1 MKKAWR
7 LLMFLSILAVGGS
20 IAQGQDTAPNLQW
33 RLLGPLRAGWS
44 TIAEG
49 IPDQPDTFYFGA
61 ADGGIWKTT
70 DSGLTWQALADR
82 APFSSVGALAIVPG
96 NPAVIYTGS
105 GQVQTRYDIMDGT
118 GVYKSKDDGKTWT
131 SLGLT
136 DSRHVGRILID
147 SRDPNII
154 LVAALG
160 HLFGPNKE
168 RGVFRSEDGGRSWK
182 SVLFVDENT
191 GAVDLASDPA
201 FPDMV
206 YAAMWQVRQ
215 YPWQSYFTPQIGPGS
230 GIWKSTDGGKTW
242 DQTSRKGLPEVPLSR
257 IGLAVA
263 RNTSGKRVYAS
274 VFTTKDTGLYRSDD
288 AGASWQLMKAD
299 PELAGT
305 YMNRVTADPKDADV
319 LYVMGRGARKSG
331 DGGKTFTIIKGA
343 PGGDDY
349 HFMWINPKHPDH
361 MIFATDQ
368 GTTVSVNNGKTWS
381 PWYNQATGQFYH
393 LGADNRF
400 PYWIYSAQQDCG
412 TVGIASRSDYGQ
424 LTFRDWH
431 PVGGDERDYDLP
443 DPDDPNIIFGSGLGG
458 RLSKWDARNGRVSN
472 VSPWPYSSYAKRP
485 TTVKYRYTWITPIA
499 ISTHSPHALYQGAQ
513 VLFRSS
519 DKGQSWQIISPD
531 LSGTDSNEK
540 NCEGDVPV
548 ERATACGYGVI
559 FSIAPSPREESLIWI
574 GTDNGRIQL
583 TRDDGKTWTNVTPVA
598 ISDWSKIASIDA
610 SPTDPATA
618 YVAVDRHR
626 LDDRHPYIYRTHDYG
641 KTWTPIAAG
650 IPEDSWVNVVRQDP
664 VKAGL
669 LYAGTRTGV
678 FVSFDDGDHWKP
690 WQLNLPRTGVNDLLL
705 HDRDLIAA
713 TQGRALWIFDD
724 LTPLRNGD
732 PTVAVQTTL
741 LVPPAPAIRISKNE
755 NRDTPLPPEVP
766 TTANPPAGAV
776 IDYYLSGSATP
787 VVLEI
792 LDSKG
797 ELIRKFRS
805 DDKPERPKAKRY
817 FSEFWQQ
824 KLSVLPAHTGHNRFV
839 WDMRYARPKSPEYEY
854 SIAAVPG
861 QDTPALP
868 QGMLVVPDRYTLR
881 LIDGDKTVTQTL
893 IVERDPRSTATVADI
908 QAQLAL
914 YREVSKTLADVSDK
928 YDSAKELDKK
938 LETIIAEKGRERKEI
953 ETAQTKR
960 KEITKFV
967 EAVDALIAL
976 TTDLEGADGLP
987 TTSQRQ
993 LYEEIKQQLK
1003 ENQSMLVLSR

>member
-1 MKKAWR
+1 MKNVVQ
-7 LLMFLSILAVGGS
+7 LLTILYIFVLGASILT
-20 IAQGQDTAPNLQW
+20 GQDATPDLRW

-49 IPDQPDTFYFGA
+49 IPEQPDTFYFGA
-61 ADGGIWKTT
+61 ADGGVWKTP

-82 APFSSVGALAIVPG
+82 APFSSVGALAIIPG
-96 NPAVIYTGS
+96 NPPVIYAGS

-118 GVYKSKDDGKTWT
+118 GVYKSEDDGNTWI

-136 DSRHVGRILID
+136 DTRHIGRILID
-147 SRDPNII
+147 SRDPNVL

-168 RGVFRSEDGGRSWK
+168 RGVFRSEDGGRNWK

-201 FPDMV
+201 FPNIV
-206 YAAMWQVRQ
+206 YAAMWQVRL
-215 YPWQSYFTPQIGPGS
+215 YPWQSYFKPEVGPGS
-230 GIWKSTDGGKTW
+230 GIWRSSDGGKTW
-242 DQTSRKGLPEVPLSR
+242 SQTSRKGLPDVPLSR

-263 RNTSGKRVYAS
+263 RNTNGNRVYAS
-274 VFTTKDTGLYRSDD
+274 VFATKGTGLYRSDD
-288 AGASWQLMKAD
+288 GGASWQLMKAD
-299 PELAGT
+299 DALAST
-305 YMNRVTADPKDADV
+305 YMNRVTADPKNADV
-319 LYVMGRGARKSG
+319 LYVMGRSVQRSE
-331 DGGKTFTIIKGA
+331 DGGKTFTMIKGA

-349 HFMWINPKHPDH
+349 HFMWINPKLPDH
-361 MIFATDQ
+361 MILASDQ
-368 GTTVSVNNGKTWS
+368 GTTISVNNGKTWS
-381 PWYNQATGQFYH
+381 TWYNQATGQFYR

-400 PYWIYSAQQDCG
+400 PYWIYSAQQDSG

-431 PVGGDERDYDLP
+431 PVGGDERDFDLP
-443 DPDDPNIIFGSGLGG
+443 DPDDPDIIYGSGLGG
-458 RLSKWDARNGRVSN
+458 RLSKWNARNGRVSN
-472 VSPWPYSSYAKRP
+472 VSPWPYSSYAKQP

-499 ISTHSPHALYQGAQ
+499 ISPHSPHALYQGAQ
-513 VLFRSS
+513 VLFRSL
-519 DKGQSWQIISPD
+519 DKGQSWEIISSD
-531 LSGTDSNEK
+531 LSGADSNAT
-540 NCEGDVPV
+540 NCEGDMTID
-548 ERATACGYGVI
+548 RATACGYGVI
-559 FSIAPSPREESLIWI
+559 FSIAPSPREKDQIWI
-574 GTDNGRIQL
+574 GTDNGRILL
-583 TRDDGKTWTNVTPVA
+583 TRDDGKKWTNVTPEA

-626 LDDRHPYIYRTHDYG
+626 LDDRHPYIYRTRDYG
-641 KTWTPIAAG
+641 KTWTAIAGG
-650 IPEDSWVNVVRQDP
+650 IPEDSWVNVARQDP

-678 FVSFDDGDHWKP
+678 FASFDDGAHWKP
-690 WQLNLPRTGVNDLLL
+690 WQLNLPRTGVNDLLI

-724 LTPLRNGD
+724 VTPLRNGD
-732 PTVAVQTTL
+732 PTVAVQTTML
-741 LVPPAPAIRISKNE
+741 APPAPAIRLSQNE

-776 IDYYLSGSATP
+776 IDYFLPATATP

-805 DDKPERPKAKRY
+805 DDKPERPKATRY
-817 FSEFWQQ
+817 FSELWQQ
-824 KLSVLPAHTGHNRFV
+824 KLSVLPAHAGHNRFV
-839 WDMRYARPKSPEYEY
+839 WDMRYTRPKSPEYEY

-881 LIDGDKTVTQTL
+881 LIDGDKTITQTL
-893 IVERDPRSTATVADI
+893 IVERDPRSTAIVADM
-908 QAQLAL
+908 QAQLAF

-928 YDSAKELDKK
+928 YDAAKVLDLK
-938 LETIIAEKGRERKEI
+938 LEAIIAEKARKQKEI
-953 ETAQTKR
+953 EDAQSKR
-960 KEITKFV
+960 KEISKFV
-967 EAVDALIAL
+967 DAVDALIAL
-976 TTDLEGADGLP
+976 ATDLEGADGPP
-987 TTSQRQ
+987 TTPQRN
-993 LYEEIKQQLK
+993 LYAEIKEQLK
-1003 ENQSMLVLSR
+1003 ENHGRET